1 MRPRT
6 LLQSIIPALAAFLF
20 LSNSGN
26 LAAAET
32 APLAAKLV
40 GQWTCEGRENDA
52 ALAMTLD
59 YRLRNGW
66 LVGEMVEDNGAA
78 MLDVWLDSGTAPLAL
93 RRLLSYDAT
102 VEMQLVEESADH
114 LKLEGAMRFILGNA
128 GAVREEIRFNGNDRF
143 EALWEAEVDNEWVA
157 ILSRTCTRKQG

>member
-1 MRPRT
+1 MRPSPFF
-6 LLQSIIPALAAFLF
+6 QSVIPALVAFLL
-20 LSNSGN
+20 LSHSET
-26 LAAAET
+26 LATAEP
-32 APLAAKLV
+32 APLAAKLA
-40 GQWTCEGRENDA
+40 GKWTCEGQENDA
-52 ALAMTLD
+52 ALTMTLD

-66 LVGEMVEDNGAA
+66 LVGEIVEDNGAA

-114 LKLEGAMRFILGNA
+114 LKLQGAMRFVLGNA
-128 GAVREEIRFNGNDRF
+128 GAVREEIRFTGNDRF

-157 ILSRTCTRKQG
+157 ILSRSCSRSG